1 MKKYLGMDT
10 IKIEEINH
18 QKKQNL
24 EEDKKKKDKER

>member
-1 MKKYLGMDT
+1 MDT

-24 EEDKKKKDKER
+24 EEDKKKKDKERWKV